1 MISLT
6 KILNKLY
13 LTKFSFYLLL
23 ALILISFSI
32 TFYLMLPNNNL
43 VKNPLQLQYFLLA
56 DVFFVILLLA
66 LIIRQLILIVIYRRN
81 KKDESKLYIK
91 FVNLFAAM
99 AVGPTIGLV
108 IITSLFFNLEFRTWY
123 GGAVREAVVNS
134 NIVARDYENEIQA
147 EIISDT
153 QLIMREIV
161 KVSRNN
167 EVNIN
172 SINQGLS
179 EFINLRTISNIYI
192 FNRTGEIYLNF
203 KDSENKNFAL
213 PSMDIFQTL
222 DQNRVYIFQ
231 LNKNSISAYKKINF
245 LGDVFMQVNRELNSN
260 IWDHVTAT
268 KEAYEIYTTKEN
280 ESAGIQIT
288 YSMIFVLFSIGFI
301 LIAVLIGFNLARRLS
316 KPISNL
322 IESANEISKGN
333 FDSKVS
339 EVDQFEEIK
348 ILISSYN
355 KMIGEI
361 ENQQNQLIAKSNED
375 EEKRLFIEAILSL
388 LTIGVVSLDSDFKI
402 IFFNQTT
409 NTLFK
414 KTKYL
419 ENNKNF
425 LTIFPEWN
433 KIFYNFEKSK
443 KILENFQTEILIKD
457 DLRNF
462 NVRIIK
468 EFKDNKIN
476 GYIVA
481 MDDTTSF
488 ILAEKHAAWSD
499 IARKIAHEVKNPL
512 TPIKLSA
519 ERIEKK
525 YKNKEFNND
534 DIKLLTG
541 TISRQ
546 VDDIGK
552 LIDEFSSFARM
563 PEAEMKL
570 DNISKC
576 LNESFLLFSNSH
588 RNIKFNIILEKK
600 DIYFQ
605 FDKFQLSQCFNNLIK
620 NAVEAVEKIPNP
632 SISINLKS
640 IDQKIFIEVIDNG
653 VGISK
658 EMINK
663 IFEPYF
669 TTKSKGTGLG
679 LSIVK
684 KIIEDHNGKIRIEK
698 NKHMAGTTSSI
709 SFDNINV

>member
-13 LTKFSFYLLL
+13 LTRFSFYLLL
-23 ALILISFSI
+23 ILVLISFSI

-66 LIIRQLILIVIYRRN
+66 LIIRQLILIIIYRRN

-108 IITSLFFNLEFRTWY
+108 VLTSLFFNLEFRTWY

-134 NIVARDYENEIQA
+134 NIVARDYENEIQS

-179 EFINLRTISNIYI
+179 EFINLRTISNIYL

-203 KDSENKNFAL
+203 KDKENKSFLL
-213 PSMDIFQTL
+213 PSMEIFQTL
-222 DQNRVYIFQ
+222 DQNRAYIFQ

-260 IWDHVTAT
+260 IWEHVAAT
-268 KEAYEIYTTKEN
+268 KEAYNIYTTKEN

-301 LIAVLIGFNLARRLS
+301 LIAVLIGFNLARKLS

-322 IESANEISKGN
+322 IESANEITKGN
-333 FDSKVS
+333 FDTKVS
-339 EVDQFEEIK
+339 EIDQFEEIK

-361 ENQQNQLIAKSNED
+361 ENQQNQLISKSNED

-388 LTIGVVSLDSDFKI
+388 LTIGVVSLDRDFKI
-402 IFFNQTT
+402 IFFNQTA
-409 NTLFK
+409 NILFK
-414 KTKYL
+414 KTKIL
-419 ENNKNF
+419 QDNNNF
-425 LTIFPEWN
+425 LLIFPEWN
-433 KIFYNFEKSK
+433 KIFENFKKSK
-443 KILENFQTEILIKD
+443 KILENFQTEIVIQD

-468 EFKDNKIN
+468 EFKNNKIN
-476 GYIVA
+476 GYIVS

-525 YKNKEFNND
+525 YQNKEFDND

-563 PEAEMKL
+563 PEAEIKL

-588 RNIKFNIILEKK
+588 RNIKFNLKL
-600 DIYFQ
+600 DYQDVYYQ

-640 IDQKIFIEVIDNG
+640 QDNKILIDVIDNG
-653 VGISK
+653 NGISK
-658 EMINK
+658 EMSNK

-709 SFDNINV
+709 LFENINV

>member
-1 MISLT
+1 MNSFN

-13 LTKFSFYLLL
+13 LTKVSFYFLL

-32 TFYLMLPNNNL
+32 TFYLMLPNNDL

-56 DVFFVILLLA
+56 DVFFVIILLA
-66 LIIRQLILIVIYRRN
+66 LIIRQLILIIIYRRN
-81 KKDESKLYIK
+81 HKDESKLYIK

-99 AVGPTIGLV
+99 AVGPTLGLV
-108 IITSLFFNLEFRTWY
+108 VITSLFFNLEFRTWY
-123 GGAVREAVVNS
+123 GGAVRDAVVNS

-147 EIISDT
+147 ELISDT

-172 SINQGLS
+172 AINQGLS
-179 EFINLRTISNIYI
+179 EFINLRTISNIYL
-192 FNRTGEIYLNF
+192 FNRKGEVYSNLRDQENINYL
-203 KDSENKNFAL
+203 L
-213 PSMDIFQTL
+213 PSNDIFEIL

-231 LNKNSISAYKKINF
+231 LNKDSISAYKKINF
-245 LGDVFMQVNRELNSN
+245 LGDVFMQVNRQLNSN
-260 IWDHVTAT
+260 IWDHISAT
-268 KEAYEIYTTKEN
+268 KDAYDIYTLKET

-301 LIAVLIGFNLARRLS
+301 LVAILIGFNLARNLS

-339 EVDQFEEIK
+339 EIDQFDEIK
-348 ILISSYN
+348 VLITSYN

-361 ENQQNQLIAKSNED
+361 ENKQNLLISKSNEN

-388 LTIGVVSLDSDFKI
+388 LTIGVISLDKKFNI

-409 NTLFK
+409 NNLFNGTK
-414 KTKYL
+414 KL
-419 ENNKNF
+419 ENNNNF
-425 LTIFPEWN
+425 LFYFPEWS
-433 KIFYNFEKSK
+433 KIFNNFYKSK
-443 KILENFQTEILIKD
+443 KILENFQTEILVKD

-468 EFKDNKIN
+468 EFKDNNIN

-481 MDDTTSF
+481 IDDTTSF
-488 ILAEKHAAWSD
+488 LLAEKHAAWSD
-499 IARKIAHEVKNPL
+499 IAKKIAHEVKNPL

-525 YKNKEFNND
+525 YQNKDFDNND
-534 DIKLLTG
+534 IKILTS

-563 PEAEMKL
+563 PEAEIKL
-570 DNISKC
+570 DNLSKC
-576 LNESFLLFSNSH
+576 LNDSYLLFSNSH
-588 RNIKFNIILEKK
+588 KNIKFTISRDVEDLF
-600 DIYFQ
+600 YQ
-605 FDKFQLSQCFNNLIK
+605 FDKFQISQCFNNLIK

-632 SISINLKS
+632 SIYINLKS
-640 IDQKIFIEVIDNG
+640 NKDYIFIEIIDNG

-658 EMINK
+658 EMAKK

-669 TTKSKGTGLG
+669 TTKNKGTGLG

-684 KIIEDHNGKIRIEK
+684 KIIEDHNGKIKIEK
-698 NKHMAGTTSSI
+698 NKSMAGTTSLI
-709 SFDNINV
+709 IFENLNV

>member
-1 MISLT
+1 VNSFN

-13 LTKFSFYLLL
+13 LTKVSFYFLL

-32 TFYLMLPNNNL
+32 TFYLMLPNNDL

-56 DVFFVILLLA
+56 DVFFVIILLA
-66 LIIRQLILIVIYRRN
+66 LIIRQLILIIIYRRN
-81 KKDESKLYIK
+81 HKDESKLYIK

-99 AVGPTIGLV
+99 AVGPTLGLV
-108 IITSLFFNLEFRTWY
+108 VITSLFFNLEFRTWY
-123 GGAVREAVVNS
+123 GGAVRDAVVNS

-147 EIISDT
+147 ELISDT

-172 SINQGLS
+172 AINQGLS
-179 EFINLRTISNIYI
+179 EFINLRTISNIYL
-192 FNRTGEIYLNF
+192 FNRKGEVYSNLRDQENINYL
-203 KDSENKNFAL
+203 L
-213 PSMDIFQTL
+213 PSNDIFEIL

-231 LNKNSISAYKKINF
+231 LNKDSISAYKKINF
-245 LGDVFMQVNRELNSN
+245 LGDVFMQVNRQLNSN
-260 IWDHVTAT
+260 IWDHISAT
-268 KEAYEIYTTKEN
+268 KDAYDIYTLKET

-301 LIAVLIGFNLARRLS
+301 LVAILIGFNLARNLS

-339 EVDQFEEIK
+339 EIDQFDEIK
-348 ILISSYN
+348 VLITSYN

-361 ENQQNQLIAKSNED
+361 ENKQNLLISKSNEN

-388 LTIGVVSLDSDFKI
+388 LTIGVISLDKKFNI

-409 NTLFK
+409 NNLFNGTK
-414 KTKYL
+414 KL
-419 ENNKNF
+419 ENNNNF
-425 LTIFPEWN
+425 LFYFPEWS
-433 KIFYNFEKSK
+433 KIFNNFYKSK
-443 KILENFQTEILIKD
+443 KILENFQTEILVKD

-468 EFKDNKIN
+468 EFKDNNIN

-481 MDDTTSF
+481 IDDTTSF
-488 ILAEKHAAWSD
+488 LLAEKHAAWSD
-499 IARKIAHEVKNPL
+499 IAKKIAHEVKNPL

-525 YKNKEFNND
+525 YQNKDFDNND
-534 DIKLLTG
+534 IKILTS

-563 PEAEMKL
+563 PEAEIKL
-570 DNISKC
+570 DNLSKC
-576 LNESFLLFSNSH
+576 LNDSYLLFSNSH
-588 RNIKFNIILEKK
+588 KNIKFTISRDVEDLF
-600 DIYFQ
+600 YQ
-605 FDKFQLSQCFNNLIK
+605 FDKFQISQCFNNLIK

-632 SISINLKS
+632 SIYINLKS
-640 IDQKIFIEVIDNG
+640 NKDYIFIEIIDNG

-658 EMINK
+658 EMAKK

-669 TTKSKGTGLG
+669 TTKNKGTGLG

-684 KIIEDHNGKIRIEK
+684 KIIEDHNGKIKIEK
-698 NKHMAGTTSSI
+698 NKSMAGTTSLI
-709 SFDNINV
+709 IFENLNV

>member
-1 MISLT
+1 VISLN

-13 LTKFSFYLLL
+13 LTKFLFYLLL

-32 TFYLMLPNNNL
+32 TFYLMLPSNDL

-56 DVFFVILLLA
+56 DVFFIIILLA
-66 LIIRQLILIVIYRRN
+66 LIIRQLILIIIYRRSQ
-81 KKDESKLYIK
+81 KDESKLYIK
-91 FVNLFAAM
+91 FVNLFTAM

-108 IITSLFFNLEFRTWY
+108 VITSLFFNLEFRTWY

-153 QLIMREIV
+153 QLIMREII

-179 EFINLRTISNIYI
+179 EFINLRTISNIYL
-192 FNRTGEIYLNF
+192 FNKSGEIYLNF
-203 KDSENKNFAL
+203 KDQENKNFL
-213 PSMDIFQTL
+213 FPSEDIFKIL
-222 DQNRVYIFQ
+222 DQNSVYIFQ
-231 LNKNSISAYKKINF
+231 INKKSISAYKKINF
-245 LGDVFMQVNRELNSN
+245 LGDVFMQVNRELNTN
-260 IWDHVTAT
+260 IWDHIAAT
-268 KEAYEIYTTKEN
+268 KEAYNIYTIKEN

-288 YSMIFVLFSIGFI
+288 YSMIFVLFSIGFV

-333 FDSKVS
+333 FESKVS
-339 EVDQFEEIK
+339 EVDQFDEIK
-348 ILISSYN
+348 VLISSYN
-355 KMIGEI
+355 KMIVEI
-361 ENQQNQLIAKSNED
+361 ENKQNLLIKKSNED

-388 LTIGVVSLDSDFKI
+388 LTIGVISLDSEFNI

-414 KTKYL
+414 GMKKL
-419 ENNKNF
+419 ENNANY
-425 LTIFPEWN
+425 LSIFPEWENIFKNFKKSN
-433 KIFYNFEKSK
+433 KV
-443 KILENFQTEILIKD
+443 LENFQTEIRIND

-468 EFKDNKIN
+468 ELTDDKIN
-476 GYIVA
+476 GYVVA
-481 MDDTTSF
+481 IDDTTSF

-525 YKNKEFNND
+525 YQDKEFENND
-534 DIKLLTG
+534 IKILTN

-563 PEAEMKL
+563 PEPEIKL
-570 DNISKC
+570 DNLTKC
-576 LNESFLLFSNSH
+576 LQESFLLFSNSH
-588 RNIKFNIILEKK
+588 KNINFNIMIEKQ

-620 NAVEAVEKIPNP
+620 NAIEAVEKIPNP
-632 SISINLKS
+632 IVSINLKS
-640 IDQKIFIEVIDNG
+640 DKNKILIEVIDNG
-653 VGISK
+653 IGISK
-658 EMINK
+658 EMANK

-669 TTKSKGTGLG
+669 TTKNKGTGLG

-684 KIIEDHNGKIRIEK
+684 KIIEDHKGKIKIEK
-698 NKHMAGTTSSI
+698 NKEMAGTTSSVL
-709 SFDNINV
+709 FDNLNV

>member
-1 MISLT
+1 
-6 KILNKLY
+6 
-13 LTKFSFYLLL
+13 
-23 ALILISFSI
+23 
-32 TFYLMLPNNNL
+32 MLPSNDL

-56 DVFFVILLLA
+56 DVFFIIILLA
-66 LIIRQLILIVIYRRN
+66 LIIRQLILIIIYRRSQ
-81 KKDESKLYIK
+81 KDESKLYIK
-91 FVNLFAAM
+91 FVNLFTAM

-108 IITSLFFNLEFRTWY
+108 VITSLFFNLEFRTWY

-153 QLIMREIV
+153 QLIMREII

-179 EFINLRTISNIYI
+179 EFINLRTISNIYL
-192 FNRTGEIYLNF
+192 FNKSGEIYLNF
-203 KDSENKNFAL
+203 KDQENKNFL
-213 PSMDIFQTL
+213 FPSEDIFKIL
-222 DQNRVYIFQ
+222 DQNSVYIFQ
-231 LNKNSISAYKKINF
+231 INKKSISAYKKINF
-245 LGDVFMQVNRELNSN
+245 LGDVFMQVNRELNTN
-260 IWDHVTAT
+260 IWDHIAAT
-268 KEAYEIYTTKEN
+268 KEAYNIYTIKEN

-288 YSMIFVLFSIGFI
+288 YSMIFVLFSIGFV

-333 FDSKVS
+333 FESKVS
-339 EVDQFEEIK
+339 EVDQFDEIK
-348 ILISSYN
+348 VLISSYN
-355 KMIGEI
+355 KMIVEI
-361 ENQQNQLIAKSNED
+361 ENKQNLLIKKSNED

-388 LTIGVVSLDSDFKI
+388 LTIGVISLDSEFNI

-414 KTKYL
+414 GMKKL
-419 ENNKNF
+419 ENNANY
-425 LTIFPEWN
+425 LSIFPEWENIFKNFKKSN
-433 KIFYNFEKSK
+433 KV
-443 KILENFQTEILIKD
+443 LENFQTEIRIND

-468 EFKDNKIN
+468 ELTDDKIN
-476 GYIVA
+476 GYVVA
-481 MDDTTSF
+481 IDDTTSF

-525 YKNKEFNND
+525 YQDKEFENND
-534 DIKLLTG
+534 IKILTN

-563 PEAEMKL
+563 PEPEIKL
-570 DNISKC
+570 DNLTKC
-576 LNESFLLFSNSH
+576 LQESFLLFSNSH
-588 RNIKFNIILEKK
+588 KNINFNIMIEKQ

-620 NAVEAVEKIPNP
+620 NAIEAVEKIPNP
-632 SISINLKS
+632 IVSINLKS
-640 IDQKIFIEVIDNG
+640 DKNKILIEVIDNG
-653 VGISK
+653 IGISK
-658 EMINK
+658 EMANK

-669 TTKSKGTGLG
+669 TTKNKGTGLG

-684 KIIEDHNGKIRIEK
+684 KIIEDHKGKIKIEK
-698 NKHMAGTTSSI
+698 NKEMAGTTSSVL
-709 SFDNINV
+709 FDNLNV

>member
-23 ALILISFSI
+23 SLVLISFAI
-32 TFYLMLPNNNL
+32 TFYLMLPNNDL
-43 VKNPLQLQYFLLA
+43 VKNPLKLQYFLLA
-56 DVFFVILLLA
+56 DVFFVIILLA
-66 LIIRQLILIVIYRRN
+66 LIIRQLILIIIYKRSQ
-81 KKDESKLYIK
+81 KDESRLYIK

-99 AVGPTIGLV
+99 AVGPTLGLV
-108 IITSLFFNLEFRTWY
+108 VITSLFFNLEFRTWY
-123 GGAVREAVVNS
+123 GGAVKDAVVNS

-153 QLIMREIV
+153 QLIMREII

-172 SINQGLS
+172 AINQGLS
-179 EFINLRTISNIYI
+179 EFINLRTISNIYL
-192 FNRTGEIYLNF
+192 FNRSGEIYSNF
-203 KDSENKNFAL
+203 KDQENKNYLL
-213 PSMDIFQTL
+213 PSDDIFEIL
-222 DQNRVYIFQ
+222 DKNRVYIFQ

-245 LGDVFMQVNRELNSN
+245 LGDVFMQVNRELNTN
-260 IWDHVTAT
+260 IWEHVSAT
-268 KEAYEIYTTKEN
+268 KDAYNIYTAKES

-301 LIAVLIGFNLARRLS
+301 LVAVLIGFNLARRLS

-333 FDSKVS
+333 FDSRVS
-339 EVDQFEEIK
+339 EIDQFEEIK
-348 ILISSYN
+348 VLISSYN

-361 ENQQNQLIAKSNED
+361 ESKQNQLISKSNED

-388 LTIGVVSLDSDFKI
+388 LTIGVISLDQHFNI
-402 IFFNQTT
+402 IFYNQTT

-414 KTKYL
+414 GTKKL
-419 ENNKNF
+419 ENNSSF
-425 LTIFPEWN
+425 LLYFSEWS
-433 KIFYNFEKSK
+433 KIFNNFKKSK

-468 EFKDNKIN
+468 ELKDDKIN

-481 MDDTTSF
+481 IDDTTSF

-525 YKNKEFNND
+525 YLNKEFDND
-534 DIKLLTG
+534 DIKVLTE

-563 PEAEMKL
+563 PEPEIKL
-570 DNISKC
+570 DNLSKC

-588 RNIKFNIILEKK
+588 KNIKFNINRGKE
-600 DIYFQ
+600 DIFFQ
-605 FDKFQLSQCFNNLIK
+605 FDKFQISQCFNNLIK

-632 SISINLKS
+632 SITINLKTDK
-640 IDQKIFIEVIDNG
+640 IFIFIEVIDNG
-653 VGISK
+653 IGVSK
-658 EMINK
+658 EKIGK

-684 KIIEDHNGKIRIEK
+684 KIIEDHNGKIKIDK
-698 NKHMAGTTSSI
+698 NKQMAGTTSFI
-709 SFDNINV
+709 IFENINV